1 MAQPTR
7 RNPQSDGTEPIVPA
21 NFTQAA
27 AVELWRRAS
36 RRLEGSRARIVEAED
51 VTLGRVQLVP
61 PKHLTAQNPEIDRL
75 IPRLAQRR
83 SLVLNMTNTVAETR
97 PVIERKRPPKG
108 GATTEA
114 RAEETETALNALLID
129 LFPWDMAAGKSVQQ
143 AEYAVVTLLAQDLW
157 DARPLYTR
165 IF

>member
-1 MAQPTR
+1 MAQPTK
-7 RNPQSDGTEPIVPA
+7 QSRTDSTSGLEPIVPG

-27 AVELWRRAS
+27 AVEFWRTAS
-36 RRLEGSRARIVEAED
+36 KRLAGSRTRIAEAED

-61 PKHLTAQNPEIDRL
+61 PKHLTAQSPEIGRL
-75 IPRLAQRR
+75 VPRLAQRR

-114 RAEETETALNALLID
+114 RAEEIEN
-129 LFPWDMAAGKSVQQ
+129 G
-143 AEYAVVTLLAQDLW
+143 AQ
-157 DARPLYTR
+157 RC
-165 IF
+165 